1 MTATSCKDC
10 VFSHSIN
17 SIKSCDFNLIDS
29 IKATRDIETRD
40 DYNYIPNYH
49 CKYGLSKKTY
59 YANKDKFE
67 EIDLMNYI
75 RHRNLIKYY
84 LVIDLE
90 DDTDIEALCLHINSL
105 SIKPDFISILAY
117 ASDMADLIEAIKT
130 HIGSDIKWKL
140 HNLINKDMDHSLAL
154 KVALDTS
161 PILDKT
167 QFIWINRSSDIQYIA
182 ESDAVSKINYIVN
195 IEQPVCNFI
204 GSQTLSSNNF
214 HNLLMSVST
223 YKHIVKNIS
232 SSLMDGIEQIG
243 TTVTAY
249 YD

>member
-10 VFSHSIN
+10 VFAHSIT
-17 SIKSCDFNLIDS
+17 SIKTCDFNLIDS
-29 IKATRDIETRD
+29 IKNTRGIEIRD

-90 DDTDIEALCLHINSL
+90 EDTNIQELCLYINSL

-117 ASDMADLIEAIKT
+117 ASDMIDLIEIIKV
-130 HIGSDIKWKL
+130 HISADIKWKL
-140 HNLINKDMDHSLAL
+140 HNLINKDMDHNLAL

-167 QFIWINRSSDIQYIA
+167 QFIWINRSSDMQYIS
-182 ESDAVSKINYIVN
+182 ESDIVSKINYIVN

-204 GSQTLSSNNF
+204 GSRTLSSNNF
-214 HNLLMSVST
+214 HNLFMSVST
-223 YKHIVKNIS
+223 YKHIVKNVS
-232 SSLMDGIEQIG
+232 SSLADGIDQIG
-243 TTVTAY
+243 TIVTAY